1 MIKKTIAVIST
12 LLLTTTLVWAVWEG
26 NAAVGSARD
35 FPEGLFAH
43 SNVFPKNT
51 LIEIINLEQHT
62 QSRAIVIKQTGASGV
77 LLEVS
82 PALAKALAIETGAT
96 VRVRVSAPSPV
107 SETGAEPF
115 AGVQKNAEVPSAG
128 KDTPA
133 LAAAAEKPAEKRLE
147 PPAPVAELS
156 EPKQPVKKAQPRPAP
171 VAEKAVPVK
180 PVQKKAARPAP
191 VTEATAPVK
200 PAVKTAARPLP
211 VMETAPV
218 KPAQKKA
225 VRPAPVAETAAPV
238 KPAEKKNEIPSP
250 VMETAEPVKPAAER
264 QAVLPVPETTEP
276 IIPEEKPS
284 AIEAVASVPETV
296 KPIRH
301 PEEVAEP
308 VPDVSQPVPAEKDD
322 GDPLLALAESVK
334 DIAPIIAPPKPA
346 EPEVREVEPIATQP
360 VQEKPSDTEAAAEA
374 PDMNDSQQTDPAND
388 MDVTRPVPIAQSIA
402 LIPSGPKEPV
412 GPVPEL
418 PPKKAAKPKPPS
430 SAAPQPSSA
439 AAQPE
444 SSAVQPKSSAVQ
456 PNTSE
461 KLQKGSFYVQV
472 GLFSDS
478 LNVQSFVHRYGKQYP
493 IAVEEK
499 IASGKQKL
507 YTVYVGPLKKD
518 ERGAAVETFR
528 KLGFKDAFVKKA
540 P

>member
-82 PALAKALAIETGAT
+82 PALAKALAIETGVT

-191 VTEATAPVK
+191 V
-200 PAVKTAARPLP
+200 
-211 VMETAPV
+211 
-218 KPAQKKA
+218 
-225 VRPAPVAETAAPV
+225 AETAAPV

-296 KPIRH
+296 KPIRP

-444 SSAVQPKSSAVQ
+444 SSAVQPKSRAVQ